1 MKAIAAFLDE
11 IDGHTPVA
19 FQIGF
24 RLFLLSS
31 FGLSLGG
38 WLAKVT
44 P

>member
-24 RLFLLSS
+24 RLFLIGAGAAIITAIVAMRVS
-31 FGLSLGG
+31 
-38 WLAKVT
+38 
-44 P
+44 